1 MVQSHHTDVA
11 GRFFAKVPLKATIKE
26 WGDFT
31 VGSASALIVMTA
43 TIDPGR
49 LDNLVLMDPQ
59 LRWNQYQ
66 ESLGF
71 WLSHPSVKDVVFFE
85 NSGCAVDFSYVQQM
99 ATRLGK
105 RLEIV
110 TYKGNQGTS
119 ERGRGYGEGELL
131 NRALNQSYLIRQ
143 QESFFK
149 VTGRFKVLNFA
160 QLEASSRP
168 HRVVVNARS
177 LRKRQWADTRFFKMT
192 PEFYREHL
200 AHVHQES
207 ASIDYVL
214 GEGYARALQGLKV
227 PAFRVPIHVVGVAGN
242 GNPYHDSALKLAIK
256 SVFAL
261 AGSYRV

>member
-1 MVQSHHTDVA
+1 M
-11 GRFFAKVPLKATIKE
+11 K
-26 WGDFT
+26 WGEFPVD
-31 VGSASALIVMTA
+31 SASALIVMTA

-71 WLSHPSVKDVVFFE
+71 WLNHPSVKDVVFFE
-85 NSGCAVDFSYVQQM
+85 NSGCAVDFSPVQQA

-110 TYKGNQGTS
+110 TYKGNAGTS
-119 ERGRGYGEGELL
+119 KRGRGYGEGELL
-131 NRALNQSYLIRQ
+131 NRVLNQSYLIRD

-160 QLEASSRP
+160 RLEASSRHQP
-168 HRVVVNARS
+168 VVVNARS
-177 LRKRQWADTRFFKMT
+177 LKKRQWVDTRFFKMT
-192 PEFYREHL
+192 PKFYRDHL
-200 AHVHQES
+200 AHVHQE
-207 ASIDYVL
+207 ANSIDYVL
-214 GEGYARALQGLKV
+214 GEGYARALHGLSL

-242 GNPYHDSALKLAIK
+242 GNPYQDSPLKLAVK

-261 AGSYRV
+261 TGCYRV